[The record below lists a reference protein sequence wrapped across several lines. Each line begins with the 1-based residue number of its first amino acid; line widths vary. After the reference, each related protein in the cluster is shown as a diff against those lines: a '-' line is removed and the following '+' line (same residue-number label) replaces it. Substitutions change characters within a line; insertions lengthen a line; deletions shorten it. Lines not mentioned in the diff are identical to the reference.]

1 MIGLTILCK
10 SNKVR
15 TQVFYQHYLIHGLY
29 KGWALPGCYSFITGK
44 SYNIYN
50 EMFTNL
56 KEAALAAGLS
66 LNHQTISIDFEQGM
80 IKAVK
85 MHFPNVKITGCHF
98 HFTSAIHNKLVE
110 IGLKTNYDYDEEFRK
125 WTQTFMA
132 FPFLK
137 LSDIDECWAG
147 LLENLPLMNGNN
159 DDLNKLT
166 QFVNYLR
173 DTWVKSPASFP
184 RSIWNFNDYQSHR
197 TNNICETFNK
207 KLNSLISKP
216 KPNIYKLID
225 LLKDQEVLTSIDYER
240 ANLGK
245 TKSRRTKEDLKDKEI
260 EILKLKYKHCE
271 IDWIKFLFESSVYVK
286 QFD

>member
-1 MIGLTILCK
+1 
-10 SNKVR
+10 
-15 TQVFYQHYLIHGLY
+15 
-29 KGWALPGCYSFITGK
+29 
-44 SYNIYN
+44 
-50 EMFTNL
+50 
-56 KEAALAAGLS
+56 
-66 LNHQTISIDFEQGM
+66 
-80 IKAVK
+80 
-85 MHFPNVKITGCHF
+85 
-98 HFTSAIHNKLVE
+98 
-110 IGLKTNYDYDEEFRK
+110 
-125 WTQTFMA
+125 MA

-147 LLENLPLMNGNN
+147 LLENLPLMNGND

-173 DTWVKSPASFP
+173 DTWVKSTASFP
-184 RSIWNFNDYQSHR
+184 RSIWNFHDCQSHR

-207 KLNSLISKP
+207 KLNSLITKP
-216 KPNIYKLID
+216 KQNIYKLID

-271 IDWIKFLFESSVYVK
+271 IASIKFLFECSVYVK
-286 QFD
+286 QFE